1 MHEADNPDELAEQ
14 LHQSFPQT
22 LTGIIAIDGYD
33 GVGKTTLATALQARV
48 GGTVVSL
55 DDLIMKNQGGY
66 VPYLKTAEL
75 KAALKTAPRP
85 CIVEG
90 VCVLGV
96 FERIT
101 VRHDLLVYVK
111 RVDKN
116 GYWYD
121 KDTCDPS
128 GPVDELI
135 ARRAEEVTAL
145 DRLDQELSGEPSSQD
160 DRPGLTPLR
169 EEIIRYHASYRPS
182 RQAEIVFLRREDG

>member
-1 MHEADNPDELAEQ
+1 MHEADNIDELAEL

-33 GVGKTTLATALQARV
+33 GVGKTTIATALQARV

-55 DDLIMKNQGGY
+55 DDFVMVNQGGY
-66 VPYLKTAEL
+66 IPYLKTAEL

-85 CIVEG
+85 YIVEG
-90 VCVLGV
+90 VCVLGAL
-96 FERIT
+96 ER
-101 VRHDLLVYVK
+101 VAVHPDLLVYVK
-111 RVDKN
+111 RVDKD

-128 GPVDELI
+128 EPVDELI
-135 ARRAEEVTAL
+135 ARRAQEVAAL
-145 DRLDQELSGEPSSQD
+145 DCFDREPSGEPSSQD

-169 EEIIRYHASYRPS
+169 EEIIRYHASHRPS
-182 RQAEIVFLRREDG
+182 RRAEIVFLRRRDG